1 MKNFAQLFT
10 VEYNFKAH
18 RVV

>member
-1 MKNFAQLFT
+1 MKIFAQLFT
-10 VEYNFKAH
+10 VEYNFKAQ